1 MEKKMRTETEQ
12 SMSISQWE
20 DLCEGTYPGYGG
32 TETEA
37 RADASLTE
45 VLDESSIP
53 DVMRLSSERTYWPAH
68 APAKLYEHDQRITDL
83 VKLLLHHGW
92 TPPQHLAYTSVET
105 ASSEPAAMGNRIM
118 PHEEEHLDFGAAM
131 IALRQDS

>member
-1 MEKKMRTETEQ
+1 MRTEPEQ
-12 SMSISQWE
+12 HMSIEQWE
-20 DLCEGTYPGYGG
+20 DLCEGTYPGYGD
-32 TETEA
+32 TEAEA
-37 RADASLTE
+37 RAYAALTE

-53 DVMRLSSERTYWPAH
+53 DVMRLLSERTYWPAH
-68 APAKLYEHDQRITDL
+68 APAKLYEHDQRITSL

-92 TPPQHLAYTSVET
+92 APPQHLAYTLVET
-105 ASSEPAAMGNRIM
+105 ASSEPVAMGNRIM

>member
-1 MEKKMRTETEQ
+1 MEKKMRTEPEQ
-12 SMSISQWE
+12 NMSIEQWE
-20 DLCEGTYPGYGG
+20 DLCEGTYPGYGD

-37 RADASLTE
+37 RAYAALTE

-92 TPPQHLAYTSVET
+92 TPPQHLAYMLVEEIGR
-105 ASSEPAAMGNRIM
+105 ASCRERVK
-118 PHEEEHLDFGAAM
+118 
-131 IALRQDS
+131 RV